1 MTPAAPAAWERRA
14 WAPSFPGLGPPGEA
28 EPWGVET
35 YLLPLGLAGRNIK
48 IRGGEGGGDV
58 AALEMKDLVV
68 QRGDLQLWQ
77 PAARLPFPIPAHLVE
92 RELIVRLALGQ
103 PLRRER
109 FTVEDLLADLALAR
123 GNVVVVRLRKRRRL
137 FEAAGCRAEVG
148 EVEIDGRRILT
159 ACIEHPEADRV
170 ALAATELGID
180 RYPNLDYPSAL
191 ARLAPMLRRHAVGR

>member
-14 WAPSFPGLGPPGEA
+14 WGPSFPGLGPPGDA

-48 IRGGEGGGDV
+48 ITGDDGSGGGGAA

-68 QRGDLQLWQ
+68 RRGDLQLWQ
-77 PAARLPFPIPAHLVE
+77 PAARLPFPIAARLVE

-103 PLRRER
+103 PLHRER
-109 FTVEDLLADLALAR
+109 FTVEELLADIALAR
-123 GNVVVVRLRKRRRL
+123 GNVAVVRLRKRRRL

-148 EVEIDGRRILT
+148 EVEIGGDRILT
-159 ACIEHPEADRV
+159 ACVEHPESDR
-170 ALAATELGID
+170 AARAAAELGID
-180 RYPNLDYPSAL
+180 QYPNLDYPAAL
-191 ARLAPMLRRHAVGR
+191 ARLVPARRQA